1 MTATALARP
10 TVEAAYEHC
19 ATVTRR
25 AGSNFY
31 WGFRLLTAERRR
43 GLTAVY
49 AFCRA
54 ADDIADEPDL
64 RQDPARLIAR
74 WREELAHA
82 YDGTPRHP
90 IGVALADTVARFAIP
105 REHFAAVIDGVEMDL
120 SRTRYARWDG
130 DLADYCYRVAAAVGL
145 IAIEIFGYTNAS
157 ARDYAVNLGLAFQ
170 LTNILRDVPEDAA
183 RGRIYLP
190 AEDLAR
196 FGCEESDVLAGRYTD
211 AFRRV
216 MAYECARA
224 GEYYGRARFSLAEED
239 RPTLAAAEAMRLI
252 YEQLLRRV
260 MFRRYDVFGPKVR
273 LTSAEKAALAI
284 AAWAR
289 PHLSFF
295 YRIA

>member
-1 MTATALARP
+1 MMATATVRP

-19 ATVTRR
+19 QMVTRR
-25 AGSNFY
+25 AASNFY
-31 WGFRLLTAERRR
+31 WGFRLLSPERRR

-54 ADDIADEPDL
+54 ADDIADEPGL
-64 RQDPARLIAR
+64 RTNPTQMIAR
-74 WREELAHA
+74 WREELHA
-82 YDGTPRHP
+82 AYAGQPRHL
-90 IGVALADTVARFAIP
+90 IGIALADTVARFAIP
-105 REHFAAVIDGVEMDL
+105 RAHFDAVVDGVEMDL
-120 SRTRYARWDG
+120 RRTRYERWEG

-145 IAIEIFGYTNAS
+145 IAIEIFGYSNAS
-157 ARDYAVNLGLAFQ
+157 AREYAVNLGLAFQ
-170 LTNILRDVPEDAA
+170 LTNILRDVAEDAA

-190 AEDLAR
+190 GEDLAR
-196 FGCEESDVLAGRYTD
+196 FGCPEADILAGRCSEE
-211 AFRRV
+211 FRRL
-216 MAYECARA
+216 MAFECARA

-239 RPTLAAAEAMRLI
+239 RPSLAAAEAMRLI

-260 MFRRYDVFGPKVR
+260 IFLRYDVFGVRVR

-295 YRIA
+295 YKIA